1 MEEYRRW
8 EISKNSAPYGERYE
22 ATSPD
27 YDVDCDQDGYFV
39 CAGCSLQAD
48 TIEELKLAIDE
59 YILENEDESANPE
72 ANCERVR

>member
-27 YDVDCDQDGYFV
+27 YDVDCDQDGFFV
-39 CAGCSLQAD
+39 CGGECLSAD
-48 TIEELKLAIDE
+48 TVEELKELIDE
-59 YILENEDESANPE
+59 SILENEDAETDCVTE
-72 ANCERVR
+72 T